1 MQIKKIR
8 LKVIQM
14 KQKMT
19 KQTIMQKFRVTN
31 PQIHLQTIR
40 QVNRKLKTTNKTKR
54 TQTMRNLH
62 NRIIITM
69 MRKVKINMTRLLH
82 NRRTMI

>member
-31 PQIHLQTIR
+31 PQIHLPTIR